1 MIEGAVT
8 VLLATGLPT
17 AAAVTTQLARSDGTG
32 GPPAG
37 LASFLCKCAIA
48 AARAC
53 GDLAK
58 PEIAGENA
66 TGVWLDGLLQA
77 RIELVRCAGLV
88 SLWCQQR
95 RTATEVQDEESVCL
109 ARDLVQQ
116 LVFVLHN
123 GVCQLYKATVYDP
136 SDSRQP
142 MSTAACLVQSK
153 HALVEVVQAAID
165 ALMRLL
171 CPSVGL
177 TPDTVTVI
185 LPSFLIFLGFE
196 ALTQVI

>member
-32 GPPAG
+32 GQPAG
-37 LASFLCKCAIA
+37 LASFLCKCAIV

-77 RIELVRCAGLV
+77 RIGLVRCAGLV

-123 GVCQLYKATVYDP
+123 GVCQLHKATSFDP
-136 SDSRQP
+136 SVSRQP
-142 MSTAACLVQSK
+142 TSAAACLVQSK

-196 ALTQVI
+196 AQTTEI

>member
-1 MIEGAVT
+1 MIEGAVK
-8 VLLATGLPT
+8 VLMATGLPT
-17 AAAVTTQLARSDGTG
+17 AAAVATQQARSDGTG
-32 GPPAG
+32 GQPAG

-48 AARAC
+48 AVRAC

-58 PEIAGENA
+58 PEVAGESA

-77 RIELVRCAGLV
+77 RLGLVRCAGLV

-95 RTATEVQDEESVCL
+95 RTAAEAQDEDSVCL

-116 LVFVLHN
+116 LVLVLHN
-123 GVCQLYKATVYDP
+123 GVCQLHKATSFDP
-136 SDSRQP
+136 SVSRQP
-142 MSTAACLVQSK
+142 TSAAACLVQSK

-177 TPDTVTVI
+177 APDTVTAI

-196 ALTQVI
+196 AQTTEI